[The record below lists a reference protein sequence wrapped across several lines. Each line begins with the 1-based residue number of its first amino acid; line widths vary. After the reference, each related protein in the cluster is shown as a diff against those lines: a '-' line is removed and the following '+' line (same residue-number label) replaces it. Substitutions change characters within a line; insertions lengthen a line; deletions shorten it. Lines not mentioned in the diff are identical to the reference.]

1 MSLTGIAAVLAL
13 AGIPVSVLVARWQ
26 MRTTLAQA
34 EASHRTALEAAKAS
48 HRSALEVTRQQAEAE
63 RDRWILDARRAEY
76 RLFQNSLNQ
85 LRRTLERSGA
95 DGSEM
100 EEALHEV
107 HDSSHR
113 IAEVGP
119 DEVHR
124 IAKFIR
130 ERCYP
135 IRTWPR
141 DRRVELWRLQV
152 APARVS
158 LDEAINEVISGRS
171 PANAPS
177 E

>member
-26 MRTTLAQA
+26 MRTALAQA
-34 EASHRTALEAAKAS
+34 EASHRTALEAAEAS
-48 HRSALEVTRQQAEAE
+48 HRSTLEVMRQQIEAE

-85 LRRTLERSGA
+85 LRRALERSGA
-95 DGSEM
+95 DDSEM
-100 EEALHEV
+100 HEALHEV

-124 IAKFIR
+124 IAKFLR
-130 ERCYP
+130 EQCYVMH
-135 IRTWPR
+135 TWPR
-141 DRRVELWRLQV
+141 ERRVELWRLHV
-152 APARVS
+152 APARTS
-158 LDEAINEVISGRS
+158 LDEAINEVISRRS
-171 PANAPS
+171 PVDAPS

>member
-1 MSLTGIAAVLAL
+1 MSLAGIAAVLAL
-13 AGIPVSVLVARWQ
+13 AGIPVSVLVAHWQ

-34 EASHRTALEAAKAS
+34 EASHRTALAAAEAN
-48 HRSALEVTRQQAEAE
+48 HRSALEVARQQAEAE

-85 LRRTLERSGA
+85 LRRALEQSGA
-95 DGSEM
+95 DDSEM

-135 IRTWPR
+135 MRTWPR

-152 APARVS
+152 AQARVS

-171 PANAPS
+171 PTSAS
-177 E
+177 